1 MSLGGQKLSEHRGT
15 KRKNCRD
22 FVVVGYGGWPGRVR
36 DEDDVQ
42 VLGGSTMDRK
52 VMENLTGEDR
62 DGRRE
67 NKQTPLGTS

>member
-1 MSLGGQKLSEHRGT
+1 M
-15 KRKNCRD
+15 
-22 FVVVGYGGWPGRVR
+22 R

>member
-1 MSLGGQKLSEHRGT
+1 M
-15 KRKNCRD
+15 
-22 FVVVGYGGWPGRVR
+22 R

-62 DGRRE
+62 DGEEREQTNSSWYQLRR
-67 NKQTPLGTS
+67 QVLCGSGA